1 MAEQLR
7 YSRHFLLSQWDE
19 DRQLQLAE
27 KKVLL
32 VGLGG
37 VGSAA
42 APYLV
47 SSGLGHLTLVD
58 FDQVSL
64 SNLPRQLLYQDADL
78 GLAKAAVAERKLQ
91 LVNPGCMLQSWHE
104 QVTADSLDHRLA
116 EFDLVFD
123 CTDNL
128 NSRQQL
134 QLACYQQHK
143 PLLTAA
149 AVRLEGQISYFP
161 VGDTGPC
168 YCCYSSAL
176 AQQEFSCLDQGV
188 LSPLVGVIG
197 SLAALEAVKILAG
210 LGSELA
216 GKLWC
221 FDALFSQ
228 WQQLQIAKNPHCP
241 VCSVAL

>member
-1 MAEQLR
+1 MTEQLR
-7 YSRHFLLSQWDE
+7 YSRHFLLAQWNE
-19 DRQLQLAE
+19 DRQQQLAE
-27 KKVLL
+27 QKVLL

-47 SSGLGHLTLVD
+47 SSGLGHLTLAD
-58 FDQVSL
+58 FDQISL
-64 SNLPRQLLYQDADL
+64 SNLPRQLLYQDADV
-78 GLAKAAVAERKLQ
+78 GQQKVQVAQQKLQ
-91 LVNPGCMLQSWHE
+91 LLNPACSLQSWSE
-104 QVTADSLDHRLA
+104 QVTADSLNKRLA
-116 EFDLVFD
+116 EFDLVLD

-128 NSRQQL
+128 DSRQQL
-134 QLACYQQHK
+134 QRACYHQQK
-143 PLLTAA
+143 PLLSAA

-161 VGDTGPC
+161 ASAAGPC

-176 AQQEFSCLDQGV
+176 SQQEFNCLDQGV

-197 SLAALEAVKILAG
+197 SLAALEAIKILSG

-241 VCSVAL
+241 VCSVAV

>member
-1 MAEQLR
+1 MNLTASDNKIYRQTTAE
-7 YSRHFLLSQWDE
+7 
-19 DRQLQLAE
+19 
-27 KKVLL
+27 
-32 VGLGG
+32 
-37 VGSAA
+37 
-42 APYLV
+42 
-47 SSGLGHLTLVD
+47 
-58 FDQVSL
+58 SL
-64 SNLPRQLLYQDADL
+64 SD
-78 GLAKAAVAERKLQ
+78 
-91 LVNPGCMLQSWHE
+91 
-104 QVTADSLDHRLA
+104 RLA
-116 EFDLVFD
+116 EFDLVLD

-128 NSRQQL
+128 ATRQHL
-134 QLACYQQHK
+134 QRACYQQQK
-143 PLLTAA
+143 ALLTAA

-161 VGDTGPC
+161 VSATAPC

-176 AQQEFSCLDQGV
+176 ADQEFSCLDQGV

-228 WQQLQIAKNPHCP
+228 WQQLNIAKNPICP